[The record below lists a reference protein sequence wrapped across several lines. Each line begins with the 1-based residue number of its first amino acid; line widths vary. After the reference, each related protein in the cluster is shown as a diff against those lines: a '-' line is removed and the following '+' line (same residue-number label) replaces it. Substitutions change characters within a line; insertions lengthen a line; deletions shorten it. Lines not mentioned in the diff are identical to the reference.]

1 MTGTLGCSD
10 VGHLAEVGKK
20 EGVWVLTD
28 KKLQTGWCL
37 VLRKLVCPK
46 LRGKR

>member
-28 KKLQTGWCL
+28 RLVSCL
-37 VLRKLVCPK
+37 TETCLSKA
-46 LRGKR
+46 